1 LWFQA
6 NTGKTVLEILS
17 QEINCTPSYEVG
29 GGAQTKISV
38 QVQSLQKFKALYER
52 IGLEAWLGGIMFAW
66 QTQGPEFKPQ
76 YCKKKKKKEKY
87 DLEEKVAQTR
97 QSLVASHVP
106 RSLGSLGVS
115 K

>member
-66 QTQGPEFKPQ
+66 QAQGPEFKPQ
-76 YCKKKKKKEKY
+76 
-87 DLEEKVAQTR
+87 
-97 QSLVASHVP
+97 
-106 RSLGSLGVS
+106 
-115 K
+115 